1 MKEQEGNTQKMR
13 KKTLKKMERKLFVKK
28 TERELSKSKKG
39 NTEKRK
45 ETLK

>member
-1 MKEQEGNTQKMR
+1 MR
-13 KKTLKKMERKLFVKK
+13 KKTLKNMERKLFAKK
-28 TERELSKSKKG
+28 TGRELSKSEEG